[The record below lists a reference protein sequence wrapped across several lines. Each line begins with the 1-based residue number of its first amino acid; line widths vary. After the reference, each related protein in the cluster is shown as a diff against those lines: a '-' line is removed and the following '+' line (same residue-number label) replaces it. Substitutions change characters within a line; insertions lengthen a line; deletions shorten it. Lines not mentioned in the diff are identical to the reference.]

1 MATAANLLPTVFV
14 IFGATGDLMQKKL
27 APALFHL
34 YQEKLLP
41 DLFQVVGFSKQ
52 ELSNEE
58 FQAWIS
64 DKVGGNGDFSKFF
77 VYQQGLFEEK
87 EGYQKLAQFLGMKDG
102 EWQVRSEE
110 RRVGKECRSRWSPY
124 H

>member
-34 YQEKLLP
+34 YQERLLP

-52 ELSNEE
+52 ELSHEE

-64 DKVGGNGDFSKFF
+64 DKVGGNSEFSKFF
-77 VYQQGLFEEK
+77 LYQQGLFEEK
-87 EGYQKLAQFLGMKDG
+87 EGYQKLSEFLA
-102 EWQVRSEE
+102 
-110 RRVGKECRSRWSPY
+110 
-124 H
+124 